1 MRARAGIPSKVMF
14 PYMQE
19 EVILQIELDIFN
31 NIVYLHGHRHGC
43 NGLTCAMLCSYVRTP
58 APVHRLCR
66 PHYSHHVTMD
76 QACKCQAA
84 GRGLGAVRLQPII
97 TENTVASKLRGHTC
111 STAPCHGPCDQGAFI
126 ETNRW
131 NNEKSMKT
139 HNTILYCKKKI
150 NISKQ
155 K

>member
-1 MRARAGIPSKVMF
+1 MKLSVVYKDTCQSPL
-14 PYMQE
+14 
-19 EVILQIELDIFN
+19 LQWSGHL
-31 NIVYLHGHRHGC
+31 LH
-43 NGLTCAMLCSYVRTP
+43 GLTCAMLCSYVRTP

-97 TENTVASKLRGHTC
+97 TENTVASQLRGHTC
-111 STAPCHGPCDQGAFI
+111 STAPCHGPCDQGALI
-126 ETNRW
+126 ELRLTDGTMR
-131 NNEKSMKT
+131 NEKSMKT
-139 HNTILYCKKKI
+139 HNPKLYCKKTI
-150 NISKQ
+150 SISKH